1 MQPFSRC
8 GRNPQ
13 RRVAVRVR
21 LPRREIPILTPGLIT
36 DLLDAEAVPS
46 PQRRRMA
53 RRPSLPQCNSAAD
66 APTATNALA
75 SMKT

>member
-1 MQPFSRC
+1 MQPFNRC

-46 PQRRRMA
+46 P
-53 RRPSLPQCNSAAD
+53 ND
-66 APTATNALA
+66 GE
-75 SMKT
+75 